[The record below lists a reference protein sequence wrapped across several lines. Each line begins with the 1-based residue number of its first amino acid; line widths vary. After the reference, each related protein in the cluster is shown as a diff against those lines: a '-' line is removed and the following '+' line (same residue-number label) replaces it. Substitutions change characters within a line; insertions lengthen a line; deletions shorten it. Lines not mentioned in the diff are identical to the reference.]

1 MATVLEVVQTISQIV
16 AHRGYDGA
24 KDDKGEP
31 VKIGLK
37 REEGNPLLDKRIM
50 DGFGVKFHGDQLIV
64 TYHSEILLSDIYGT
78 KLEEDVDQ
86 KIQEVVNFLKKE
98 YKGITKKAL
107 TLTAIDEVK
116 VRAENSSKVRY
127 WVTAHKAFKM
137 TAEGVD
143 PVKAESKDSVEARFK
158 TFLEQGGLGTRPK
171 NDTRKE

>member
-16 AHRGYDGA
+16 AHKGYDGA

-37 REEGNPLLDKRIM
+37 REEGNLLLDKRIM

-78 KLEEDVDQ
+78 KLEQEVDQ

-98 YKGITKKAL
+98 YNGITKKTL
-107 TLTAIDEVK
+107 TLAPIGEVM

-127 WVTAHKAFKM
+127 WVTAHKAFRM

-143 PVKAESKDSVEARFK
+143 PVKAESKDSVEAKFK

>member
-16 AHRGYDGA
+16 AERGYDGA
-24 KDDKGEP
+24 KDAKGEP

-50 DGFGVKFHGDQLIV
+50 DGFGVKFHGDQLV
-64 TYHSEILLSDIYGT
+64 LTYHSEILLEDIYGT

-86 KIQEVVNFLKKE
+86 KIQEVANFLKKE
-98 YKGITKKAL
+98 YKGITKKNL
-107 TLTAIDEVK
+107 TLSPVGEVS
-116 VRAENSSKVRY
+116 VRAENSSRVRY

-143 PVKAESKDSVEARFK
+143 PVKAESKDSVEASFK
-158 TFLEQGGLGTRPK
+158 KFLEQGGLGTRPD

>member
-98 YKGITKKAL
+98 YKGITRGIVTGKQ
-107 TLTAIDEVK
+107 IG
-116 VRAENSSKVRY
+116 RAHV
-127 WVTAHKAFKM
+127 
-137 TAEGVD
+137 
-143 PVKAESKDSVEARFK
+143 
-158 TFLEQGGLGTRPK
+158 
-171 NDTRKE
+171 